1 MMLNKYRKIMLNEY
15 RNYRDA
21 YQVLIIG
28 AIVTTIS
35 MAIVIASK

>member
-1 MMLNKYRKIMLNEY
+1 MGRRTWVRLLLNEY

-28 AIVTTIS
+28 AVVTIVC
-35 MAIVIASK
+35 MFIVIQF

>member
-1 MMLNKYRKIMLNEY
+1 MGRRTWVHLLLNEY

-28 AIVTTIS
+28 AIVTVIC